1 MFHIPLNHFKLKS
14 FHRSISFLYIQ
25 LICVSA
31 IFQLTFFIIPH
42 SGTAM
47 KIEENTPEIN
57 PINNA
62 KVKLNIVGAPKNS
75 IATTTTI
82 TVNTVLIERVIVC
95 LMIY

>member
-1 MFHIPLNHFKLKS
+1 
-14 FHRSISFLYIQ
+14 
-25 LICVSA
+25 
-31 IFQLTFFIIPH
+31 
-42 SGTAM
+42 M
-47 KIEENTPEIN
+47 KIEENTLEIN

-95 LMIY
+95 LIDLLTISSICSVVVITLTFCKFSRSRTNVTIVSLFD